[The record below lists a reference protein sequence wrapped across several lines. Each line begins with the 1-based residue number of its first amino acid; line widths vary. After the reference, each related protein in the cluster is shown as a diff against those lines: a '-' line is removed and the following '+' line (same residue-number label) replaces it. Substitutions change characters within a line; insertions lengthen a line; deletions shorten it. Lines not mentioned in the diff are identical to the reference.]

1 MDLRKGRDKVVSS
14 DAAPPDASTDLSSPA
29 DPRASNSASR
39 RGNDSTGPID
49 AAHAGASAPEGPFG
63 SSGGRS
69 LSSDKNA
76 RQRGGA
82 SAPEAAAQSAA
93 QKNHWLAIRLVGTK
107 SNRDG
112 IGAHLKLVAGDLTSY
127 DQSKGGMSYC
137 SAQDPRIFFGLGAHA
152 RVDSLEIWWP
162 SGLRESLTNL
172 PVDMFL
178 TIEEGKGT
186 AKAVRYPP
194 VKRSK

>member
-1 MDLRKGRDKVVSS
+1 
-14 DAAPPDASTDLSSPA
+14 
-29 DPRASNSASR
+29 
-39 RGNDSTGPID
+39 
-49 AAHAGASAPEGPFG
+49 
-63 SSGGRS
+63 
-69 LSSDKNA
+69 
-76 RQRGGA
+76 
-82 SAPEAAAQSAA
+82 
-93 QKNHWLAIRLVGTK
+93 
-107 SNRDG
+107 
-112 IGAHLKLVAGDLTSY
+112 
-127 DQSKGGMSYC
+127 MSYC